1 MILEEGFEIGRVG
14 GRDQKKYFSN
24 WLDCALIY
32 PVMSFATPSYALVSR
47 RLRHWMPL
55 HKSYN
60 NSFLVLAASSA
71 CTPMY
76 LSQQLRARFSILL
89 QILCAK
95 QAALVSERLPVS
107 EGCLPFFGAE
117 TEKRSACLKPR
128 ASLFFPVFF
137 WDEQGMLRADS
148 YRKVSSEKAASRLF
162 SWELSCSSQTQ
173 EAPSFKACYLRF
185 MASFFKLM
193 CTTHNLKQRS
203 KWQKLAQVT

>member
-1 MILEEGFEIGRVG
+1 MVSLLQKKMILEEGFEIGRVG

-76 LSQQLRARFSILL
+76 LSQQLRARFSISL

-95 QAALVSERLPVS
+95 QAALVSEWLPVS
-107 EGCLPFFGAE
+107 EGCLL
-117 TEKRSACLKPR
+117 CLP
-128 ASLFFPVFF
+128 
-137 WDEQGMLRADS
+137 
-148 YRKVSSEKAASRLF
+148 
-162 SWELSCSSQTQ
+162 QT
-173 EAPSFKACYLRF
+173 PSFPLFPSIFLGWAGDAESRQIQE
-185 MASFFKLM
+185 S
-193 CTTHNLKQRS
+193 
-203 KWQKLAQVT
+203 